1 MILFCFLINFHVDL
15 IQHFTI
21 SSSSFT
27 FYDYWII
34 IWILLTNCDIVHKQ
48 VNPPFL
54 CRSVVALLVIL
65 EFVGASFREGHFAL
79 KFGTAQGSLVALL
92 GMWFIC
98 VSRDLTWLVCMQ
110 GKNLPLYYFPCSP
123 TLGLFSLN
131 NWKS

>member
-15 IQHFTI
+15 VHFTI

-48 VNPPFL
+48 DNPPFL

-65 EFVGASFREGHFAL
+65 EFVGASFREAHLAL
-79 KFGTAQGSLVALL
+79 EFGSAQSSLVALL
-92 GMWFIC
+92 GKVVHMCFKGSNL
-98 VSRDLTWLVCMQ
+98 VSLHARQKT
-110 GKNLPLYYFPCSP
+110 FPC
-123 TLGLFSLN
+123 TISLAPPP
-131 NWKS
+131 WVCFL